1 MEYYIA
7 PSLLSADFGRLA
19 EEVRAVEK
27 AGADLLHMDV
37 MDGRFVPN
45 ITFGPL
51 VLEAL
56 KAHLTA
62 PHMTEYRQK
71 IRELVKGVHL
81 QVLQP
86 A

>member
-1 MEYYIA
+1 
-7 PSLLSADFGRLA
+7 
-19 EEVRAVEK
+19 VEK
-27 AGADLLHMDV
+27 WES
-37 MDGRFVPN
+37 
-45 ITFGPL
+45 
-51 VLEAL
+51 LESL